1 MEKFS
6 YETNGYNRSE
16 VNKFVEEVIT
26 QTEGIISKY
35 KAQKKEIENLRQE
48 LQRYRNMEVS
58 LKDAIIR
65 AEEAGDNIKRMARE
79 ESNMI
84 VIDAKHNANRIVN
97 EALLKAEKIEVKAE
111 NIENNMR
118 IFKRK
123 LKLIMEQQMAVV
135 EEIEVLKLDMWA
147 WVPLGRIHSPLN

>member
-6 YETNGYNRSE
+6 YETNGYNRRE
-16 VNKFVEEVIT
+16 VNNFVNEVIT
-26 QTEGIISKY
+26 QTEGIV
-35 KAQKKEIENLRQE
+35 KKCKEQRNEIEKLKEE
-48 LQRYRNMEVS
+48 LKHYRNLESS

-84 VIDAKHNANRIVN
+84 VTDAKNNASRIVN
-97 EALLKAEKIEVKAE
+97 EALLRAEKIEIKAE
-111 NIENNMR
+111 TLENNIK

-135 EEIEVLKLDMWA
+135 EEIEVLDLE
-147 WVPLGRIHSPLN
+147 

>member
-6 YETNGYNRSE
+6 YEANGYNRRE
-16 VNKFVEEVIT
+16 VNEFVGEVIT
-26 QTEGIISKY
+26 QTEDIIKRCKS
-35 KAQKKEIENLRQE
+35 QKNEIEKLKEELRHYKNLE
-48 LQRYRNMEVS
+48 NS
-58 LKDAIIR
+58 LKDAIVR

-84 VIDAKHNANRIVN
+84 VTDAKNNASRIVN
-97 EALLKAEKIEVKAE
+97 EALLKAEKIEVRRE
-111 NIENNMR
+111 TLENNMK

-135 EEIEVLKLDMWA
+135 NEIEVLELDD
-147 WVPLGRIHSPLN
+147 

>member
-1 MEKFS
+1 MEKFN

-16 VNKFVEEVIT
+16 VNNFVDEVIT
-26 QTEGIISKY
+26 QTEGIVKRC
-35 KAQKKEIENLRQE
+35 KEQRNEIEKLREE
-48 LQRYRNMEVS
+48 LKHYRNLESS

-84 VIDAKHNANRIVN
+84 ITNAKNNASRIVN
-97 EALLKAEKIEVKAE
+97 EALLRAEKIEVKTE
-111 NIENNMR
+111 TLENNMK

-135 EEIEVLKLDMWA
+135 EEIEVLDLE
-147 WVPLGRIHSPLN
+147 

>member
-6 YETNGYNRSE
+6 YETNGYNRRE
-16 VNKFVEEVIT
+16 VNNFVNEVIT
-26 QTEGIISKY
+26 QTEGIV
-35 KAQKKEIENLRQE
+35 KKCKEQRNEIEKLKEE
-48 LQRYRNMEVS
+48 LKHYRNLESS

-84 VIDAKHNANRIVN
+84 VTDAKNNASRIVN
-97 EALLKAEKIEVKAE
+97 EALLRAEKIEIKAE
-111 NIENNMR
+111 TLENNMR

-135 EEIEVLKLDMWA
+135 EEIEVLDLE
-147 WVPLGRIHSPLN
+147 